1 MNLRGKMNLLAIESS
16 TETCSVA
23 IAINGNVLERYAH
36 APRQH
41 AELLLP
47 WVESLLAEAGIGF
60 AALDAIAYSR
70 GPGSFT
76 SLRIGIG
83 VVQGL
88 AWASERP
95 VIPVSSLAAT
105 AQSAVRHG
113 VSSALVALD
122 ARMNEVFT
130 GSFETNSNGIMIPV
144 GEERVCDAEDIQLPA
159 NSETHA
165 ETHGV
170 GIGFERYPVLSKL
183 AHGLA
188 GIHVDIWP
196 KASSV
201 LELAQEWLK
210 TNEALPAERAQP
222 VYLRD
227 NVAIKQQ
234 DRLPGKVDESVTCV
248 KQ

>member
-1 MNLRGKMNLLAIESS
+1 MNLLAIETA

-23 IAINGNVLERYAH
+23 IDINGEVLECYQH

-47 WVESLLAEAGIGF
+47 WVEQLLAETGVGFTSLDGIAF
-60 AALDAIAYSR
+60 SR

-88 AWASERP
+88 AWASDRP

-105 AQSAVRHG
+105 AQSVAGEG
-113 VSSALVALD
+113 VNTALVALD

-130 GSFETNSNGIMIPV
+130 GTFAVNSRGIMIPV
-144 GEERVCDAEDIQLPA
+144 GEERVCSPQYVRIPA
-159 NSETHA
+159 SSEA
-165 ETHGV
+165 YGV
-170 GIGFERYPVLSKL
+170 GIGFERYDALDKLSGHL
-183 AHGLA
+183 QA
-188 GIHVDIWP
+188 IRPDTWP
-196 KASSV
+196 KASNV
-201 LELAQEWLK
+201 LKLAHEWLRS
-210 TNEALPAERAQP
+210 NDALAAHQAQP

-227 NVAIKQQ
+227 NVARKTQ
-234 DRLPGKVDESVTCV
+234 DQRSG
-248 KQ
+248 Q

>member
-1 MNLRGKMNLLAIESS
+1 MNLLAIETA

-23 IAINGNVLERYAH
+23 LGVKGEVLQRYQH

-47 WVESLLAEAGIGF
+47 WIEQLLAEAGLGF
-60 AALDAIAYSR
+60 AAIDAIAFSR

-83 VVQGL
+83 IVQGL

-95 VIPVSSLAAT
+95 VIPISSLAAT
-105 AQSAVRHG
+105 AQTAVDDG
-113 VSSALVALD
+113 VDFALVALD

-130 GSFETNSNGIMIPV
+130 GTFEVNGNGVMVPV
-144 GEERVCDAEDIQLPA
+144 AAERVCPPEDVEVPGRPRVI
-159 NSETHA
+159 
-165 ETHGV
+165 
-170 GIGFERYPVLSKL
+170 GIGNGFDRYPALSAL
-183 AHGLA
+183 SGRLS
-188 GIHVDIWP
+188 GVRPDIWP

-201 LELAQEWLK
+201 LRQAQEWLK
-210 TNEALPAERAQP
+210 TNEPLAAEQAQP

-227 NVAIKQQ
+227 NVAKKTTEQ
-234 DRLPGKVDESVTCV
+234 
-248 KQ
+248 

>member
-1 MNLRGKMNLLAIESS
+1 MNLLAIETA

-23 IAINGNVLERYAH
+23 LSINAEVIERYQH

-47 WVESLLAEAGIGF
+47 WVDSVLAEAGVGF
-60 AALDAIAYSR
+60 SSLDAIAFSR

-88 AWASERP
+88 AWASDCP
-95 VIPVSSLAAT
+95 VVPVSSLAAT
-105 AQSAVRHG
+105 AQTAVSEG
-113 VSSALVALD
+113 IKSALVALD

-130 GSFETNSNGIMIPV
+130 ATFETNRNGIMLLV
-144 GEERVCDAEDIQLPA
+144 DTERVCSPEKVERPV
-159 NSETHA
+159 NSETY
-165 ETHGV
+165 GI
-170 GIGFERYPVLSKL
+170 GIGFDRYPAL
-183 AHGLA
+183 HTLA
-188 GIHVDIWP
+188 GTLVGIQSDIWP

-201 LELAQEWLK
+201 LKLAEVWLQ
-210 TNEALPAERAQP
+210 TNEALPAELAQP

-227 NVAIKQQ
+227 NVAK
-234 DRLPGKVDESVTCV
+234 KN
-248 KQ
+248 

>member
-1 MNLRGKMNLLAIESS
+1 MNLLAIETA

-23 IAINGNVLERYAH
+23 LVINGEVLERYQH
-36 APRQH
+36 APRLH

-47 WVESLLAEAGIGF
+47 WVESLMADAGIGF
-60 AALDAIAYSR
+60 AALDGIAFSR

-88 AWASERP
+88 AWACDLG

-105 AQSAVRHG
+105 AQTAVNKG
-113 VSSALVALD
+113 IKSALVALD

-130 GSFETNSNGIMIPV
+130 GTFEANSDGIMIPTGVEKVCSPEDVQVPV
-144 GEERVCDAEDIQLPA
+144 G
-159 NSETHA
+159 T
-165 ETHGV
+165 ETHGI
-170 GIGFERYPVLSKL
+170 GIGFERYAALIGLSGRL
-183 AHGLA
+183 AT
-188 GIHVDIWP
+188 IQPDIWP

-201 LELAQEWLK
+201 LTLAEEWLR
-210 TNEALPAERAQP
+210 TSGPLSAEQAQP

-227 NVAIKQQ
+227 NVAKKKQQ
-234 DRLPGKVDESVTCV
+234 QP
-248 KQ
+248 

>member
-1 MNLRGKMNLLAIESS
+1 MNLLAIETA
-16 TETCSVA
+16 TETVSVA
-23 IAINGNVLERYAH
+23 LAINGEVIERYEH

-47 WVESLLAEAGIGF
+47 WVEAVLAEAGIGF
-60 AALDAIAYSR
+60 SSLDAIAFSR

-88 AWASERP
+88 AWASDRP

-105 AQSAVRHG
+105 AQSAFDEG
-113 VSSALVALD
+113 INYALVALD

-130 GSFETNSNGIMIPV
+130 GTFEANSNGIMVPV
-144 GEERVCDAEDIQLPA
+144 NDEKVCGPEDVQVPA
-159 NSETHA
+159 NSETY
-165 ETHGV
+165 GI
-170 GIGFERYPVLSKL
+170 GIGFDRYEALQDLS
-183 AHGLA
+183 GQLA
-188 GIHVDIWP
+188 GIRSDIWP

-201 LELAQEWLK
+201 LTLARHWLQS
-210 TNEALPAERAQP
+210 NEALPAEQAQP

-227 NVAIKQQ
+227 NVAKKKKDQ
-234 DRLPGKVDESVTCV
+234 
-248 KQ
+248 

>member
-1 MNLRGKMNLLAIESS
+1 MNLLAIETA

-23 IAINGNVLERYAH
+23 LSVNGAILERYQP

-47 WVESLLAEAGIGF
+47 WIGELLAEAELAY
-60 AALDAIAYSR
+60 AAIDAIAFSR

-88 AWASERP
+88 AWAADRP

-105 AQSAVRHG
+105 AQTAARDG
-113 VSSALVALD
+113 VGAALVALD
-122 ARMNEVFT
+122 ARMDEVFT
-130 GSFETNSNGIMIPV
+130 GVYVVNESGVMQPASA
-144 GEERVCDAEDIQLPA
+144 ERVCPPESVGVPAVAEPF
-159 NSETHA
+159 
-165 ETHGV
+165 
-170 GIGFERYPVLSKL
+170 GIGNGFERYGAL
-183 AHGLA
+183 AALA
-188 GIHVDIWP
+188 AQLKGVRADVWP

-201 LELAQEWLK
+201 LQLAQEWLK
-210 TNEALPAERAQP
+210 TNQPLAAELAQP

-227 NVAIKQQ
+227 DVAKK
-234 DRLPGKVDESVTCV
+234 PVN
-248 KQ
+248 

>member
-1 MNLRGKMNLLAIESS
+1 MNLLAIETS

-23 IAINGNVLERYAH
+23 LNINGELVENYQH

-47 WVESLLAEAGIGF
+47 WVEQLTATAGIGF
-60 AALDAIAYSR
+60 SSIDAIVFSR

-88 AWASERP
+88 AWAANRP

-105 AQSAVRHG
+105 AQTAVNEG
-113 VSSALVALD
+113 IDSALVALD
-122 ARMNEVFT
+122 ARMKEVFSGT
-130 GSFETNSNGIMIPV
+130 FEVNNKGIMLPV
-144 GEERVCDAEDIQLPA
+144 TAERVCNPEIVSIPVNPDTFGI
-159 NSETHA
+159 
-165 ETHGV
+165 
-170 GIGFERYPVLSKL
+170 GIGFERYAALSEL
-183 AHGLA
+183 SERLM
-188 GIHVDIWP
+188 GIRPDIWP

-201 LELAQEWLK
+201 LQLAQDWLNN
-210 TNEALPAERAQP
+210 NEPLPAEQAQP

-227 NVAIKQQ
+227 NVAKKEK
-234 DRLPGKVDESVTCV
+234 DR
-248 KQ
+248 

>member
-1 MNLRGKMNLLAIESS
+1 MNLLAIETA
-16 TETCSVA
+16 TETISVA
-23 IAINGNVLERYAH
+23 LATNGEVLERYRH

-47 WVESLLAEAGIGF
+47 WVEQLLAEAGVSF
-60 AALDAIAYSR
+60 TSLDAIAFSR

-88 AWASERP
+88 AWASDRP

-105 AQSAVRHG
+105 AQTAIDDG
-113 VSSALVALD
+113 VNSALVALD

-130 GSFETNSNGIMIPV
+130 GTFEANSNGIMIPV
-144 GEERVCDAEDIQLPA
+144 GDEKVCSPGDVQLPA
-159 NSETHA
+159 GSETY
-165 ETHGV
+165 GI
-170 GIGFERYPVLSKL
+170 GIGFERYSALGKLS
-183 AHGLA
+183 AQLA
-188 GIHVDIWP
+188 GVRPDIWP

-201 LELAQEWLK
+201 LKLAQAWLH
-210 TNEALPAERAQP
+210 THEALPAEQAQP

-227 NVAIKQQ
+227 NVAKKKWE
-234 DRLPGKVDESVTCV
+234 R
-248 KQ
+248 

>member
-1 MNLRGKMNLLAIESS
+1 MNLLAIETA

-23 IAINGNVLERYAH
+23 LAINGEILEQYQH

-47 WVESLLAEAGIGF
+47 WVESVMAEAGIGF
-60 AALDAIAYSR
+60 SALDAIAFSR

-88 AWASERP
+88 AWASDTP
-95 VIPVSSLAAT
+95 VVPVSSLAAT
-105 AQSAVRHG
+105 AQTAVNHG
-113 VSSALVALD
+113 VTSALVALD

-130 GSFETNSNGIMIPV
+130 CTFEANDNKIMVPTSK
-144 GEERVCDAEDIQLPA
+144 ERVCSPLDIQLSDD
-159 NSETHA
+159 SEMF
-165 ETHGV
+165 GV
-170 GIGFERYPVLSKL
+170 GIGFDRYAALSVLAER
-183 AHGLA
+183 LA
-188 GIHVDIWP
+188 GVQSNIWP

-201 LELAQEWLK
+201 LQLAQEWLK
-210 TNEALPAERAQP
+210 SHEPLTAEQAQP

-227 NVAIKQQ
+227 NVAKKQHA
-234 DRLPGKVDESVTCV
+234 
-248 KQ
+248 

>member
-1 MNLRGKMNLLAIESS
+1 MNLLAIETA

-23 IAINGNVLERYAH
+23 LAVGAEVRERYQH

-47 WVESLLAEAGIGF
+47 WVQQLMAEAGLGF
-60 AALDAIAYSR
+60 SSLDAIAFSR

-88 AWASERP
+88 AWASDRP

-105 AQSAVRHG
+105 AQAAAHEG
-113 VSSALVALD
+113 ISSALVALD

-130 GSFETNSNGIMIPV
+130 GAFTLNERGIMTALSD
-144 GEERVCDAEDIQLPA
+144 ELVCRPEDVLPPA
-159 NSETHA
+159 RA
-165 ETHGV
+165 GMFGV
-170 GIGFERYPVLSKL
+170 GVGFARYPELERLSRQL
-183 AHGLA
+183 DGVRPCL
-188 GIHVDIWP
+188 WP
-196 KASSV
+196 RAATV
-201 LELAQEWLK
+201 ITLAQDWLRG
-210 TNEALPAERAQP
+210 NEALPAEQAQP

-227 NVAIKQQ
+227 DVAKKS
-234 DRLPGKVDESVTCV
+234 P
-248 KQ
+248 

>member
-1 MNLRGKMNLLAIESS
+1 MNLLAIETA

-23 IAINGNVLERYAH
+23 LAINGEVLEHYRH

-47 WVESLLAEAGIGF
+47 WVEQLLADAGIGF
-60 AALDAIAYSR
+60 SSLDAVAFSR

-88 AWASERP
+88 AWASDRP

-105 AQSAVRHG
+105 AQTAFSEG
-113 VSSALVALD
+113 INSALVALD

-130 GSFETNSNGIMIPV
+130 GTFEANNGGIMTLV
-144 GEERVCDAEDIQLPA
+144 GEEKVCSPQDVQLPV
-159 NSETHA
+159 NSETH
-165 ETHGV
+165 GI
-170 GIGFERYPVLSKL
+170 GIGFDRYEALKELS
-183 AHGLA
+183 GQLA
-188 GIHVDIWP
+188 GTHVDIWP

-201 LELAQEWLK
+201 LTLAQAWLLS
-210 TNEALPAERAQP
+210 NEALPAEQAQP

-227 NVAIKQQ
+227 NVAKKKQDQ
-234 DRLPGKVDESVTCV
+234 
-248 KQ
+248 

>member
-1 MNLRGKMNLLAIESS
+1 VTVLWSFLKMNLLAIETA

-23 IAINGNVLERYAH
+23 LSINGEVLELYQH

-47 WVESLLAEAGIGF
+47 WVEQLLTDGGIGYSS
-60 AALDAIAYSR
+60 LDAIAFSR

-88 AWASERP
+88 AWASNRP

-105 AQSAVRHG
+105 AQTVVTSG
-113 VSSALVALD
+113 VDVALVALD

-130 GSFETNSNGIMIPV
+130 GVYQANENGIMTPV
-144 GEERVCDAEDIQLPA
+144 SVEEVCPPENVRVPFPGK
-159 NSETHA
+159 TF
-165 ETHGV
+165 
-170 GIGFERYPVLSKL
+170 GIGNGFDRYAALNHLSAKLLGVRADVWPRASAVLT
-183 AHGLA
+183 
-188 GIHVDIWP
+188 
-196 KASSV
+196 
-201 LELAQEWLK
+201 LAQDWLQ
-210 TNEALPAERAQP
+210 TNEPLSAELAQP

-227 NVAIKQQ
+227 DVAQKQQ
-234 DRLPGKVDESVTCV
+234 DR
-248 KQ
+248 

>member
-1 MNLRGKMNLLAIESS
+1 MNLLAIETA
-16 TETCSVA
+16 TETVSVA
-23 IAINGNVLERYAH
+23 LDLNGEVLERYQH

-47 WVESLLAEAGIGF
+47 WVEELLAEAGIGF
-60 AALDAIAYSR
+60 ASLDAIAFSR

-88 AWASERP
+88 AWASDLP

-105 AQSAVRHG
+105 AQTAFNEG
-113 VSSALVALD
+113 IKSALVALD

-130 GSFETNSNGIMIPV
+130 GTFEANRNGIMIPV
-144 GEERVCDAEDIQLPA
+144 GAEKVCGPEDVIVPA
-159 NSETHA
+159 GRETY
-165 ETHGV
+165 GI
-170 GIGFERYPVLSKL
+170 GIGFDRYEALDSLS
-183 AHGLA
+183 GQLA
-188 GIHVDIWP
+188 GIRSDVWP

-201 LELAQEWLK
+201 LKLAQDWLLSH
-210 TNEALPAERAQP
+210 EALPAEQAQP

-227 NVAIKQQ
+227 NVAKKKKDQ
-234 DRLPGKVDESVTCV
+234 
-248 KQ
+248 

>member
-1 MNLRGKMNLLAIESS
+1 MNLLAIETA

-23 IAINGNVLERYAH
+23 LTVNGEVLERYQH

-47 WVESLLAEAGIGF
+47 WVEQLLAEADISF
-60 AALDAIAYSR
+60 AALDGVAFSR

-88 AWASERP
+88 AWASDLP

-105 AQSAVRHG
+105 AQTAVNEG
-113 VSSALVALD
+113 VESALVALD

-130 GSFETNSNGIMIPV
+130 GTFEANSNGLMIPV
-144 GEERVCDAEDIQLPA
+144 TAEKVCPPENVQAPVHPKTCGI
-159 NSETHA
+159 
-165 ETHGV
+165 
-170 GIGFERYPVLSKL
+170 GIGFERYSALDAL
-183 AHGLA
+183 AEQLFEIRPG
-188 GIHVDIWP
+188 IWP

-201 LELAQEWLK
+201 LQLAQGWLS
-210 TNEALPAERAQP
+210 TNKPLSAEYAQP

-227 NVAIKQQ
+227 NVAKKEK
-234 DRLPGKVDESVTCV
+234 DR
-248 KQ
+248 

>member
-1 MNLRGKMNLLAIESS
+1 MNLLAIETA

-23 IAINGNVLERYAH
+23 LSMNGDTQQRFKH

-47 WVESLLAEAGIGF
+47 WVEELLAEAGIGF
-60 AALDAIAYSR
+60 GAVDAIAFSR

-88 AWASERP
+88 AWASDCP

-105 AQSAVRHG
+105 AQTAAKEG
-113 VSSALVALD
+113 ITSALVALD

-130 GSFETNSNGIMIPV
+130 GLFRLNDNGIMMAV
-144 GEERVCDAEDIQLPA
+144 DQERVCGPDLVQIPD
-159 NSETHA
+159 ETDVYA
-165 ETHGV
+165 VGV
-170 GIGFERYPVLSKL
+170 GFDRYSELTDL
-183 AHGLA
+183 AAGLA
-188 GIHVDIWP
+188 GVRADTWP
-196 KASSV
+196 DASSI
-201 LELAQEWLK
+201 LKLAQEWLLRNK
-210 TNEALPAERAQP
+210 ALPAELAQP

-227 NVAIKQQ
+227 KVAQKSKP
-234 DRLPGKVDESVTCV
+234 RAV
-248 KQ
+248 